1 MTVLVHIGYAKTAT
15 SWLQEHLFANEGTG
29 LGWIRKEAGNPVRRL
44 IDDDPLDFDAAA
56 TRAAID
62 PLLDAVRGRGLVPV
76 VSVERLVGHP
86 FSGGYDSKE
95 IADRIAAVF
104 PEGRVL
110 EVIREQRSMI
120 LSTYKQ
126 SVRAGSAAT
135 VEEFLDPPRSKSR
148 RVPWFDFRFFE
159 YDRLLGRYQRLLGP
173 ERVLA
178 LTFEQFADDTAAFVR
193 AIGEFAGRPLGEDVV
208 AQLPLGARENAAPS
222 ARCDRGAAAQE
233 LHRALRAE
241 PGGRCRAPRTRGAGR
256 RGASRRGERRR
267 RRPLCGQ
274 QHAHGRADGHRPR
287 PLRLDALGSA
297 ENELLELAACVGR
310 ERAERRLV
318 SVIREL
324 ERVRRQVLKD
334 EHAARHAVRRHPAAE
349 VEAAAGVD
357 EVDRSGGAGQLEQTG
372 LRCPLVREPVAVA
385 EVVADLLGER
395 LPRRLRRARSAGRSP
410 RRCR

>member
-178 LTFEQFADDTAAFVR
+178 LTFEQFADDAAAFVR
-193 AIGEFAGRPLGEDVV
+193 AIGEFAGRPLGDDVV

-222 ARCDRGAAAQE
+222 ARAIEAQRRKNFTVRSELNPAVAAAPLERDAPDDQ
-233 LHRALRAE
+233 ALRAVVNAAV
-241 PGGRCRAPRTRGAGR
+241 GDRYAASNTRTAELTGIDLARYGW
-256 RGASRRGERRR
+256 
-267 RRPLCGQ
+267 
-274 QHAHGRADGHRPR
+274 
-287 PLRLDALGSA
+287 AL
-297 ENELLELAACVGR
+297 
-310 ERAERRLV
+310 
-318 SVIREL
+318 
-324 ERVRRQVLKD
+324 
-334 EHAARHAVRRHPAAE
+334 
-349 VEAAAGVD
+349 
-357 EVDRSGGAGQLEQTG
+357 
-372 LRCPLVREPVAVA
+372 
-385 EVVADLLGER
+385 
-395 LPRRLRRARSAGRSP
+395 
-410 RRCR
+410 